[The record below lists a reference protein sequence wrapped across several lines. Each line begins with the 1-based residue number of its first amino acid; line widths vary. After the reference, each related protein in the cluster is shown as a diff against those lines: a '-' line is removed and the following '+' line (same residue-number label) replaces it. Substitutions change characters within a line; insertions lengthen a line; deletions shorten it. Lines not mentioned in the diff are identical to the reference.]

1 MHGPGSPP
9 RGRGKVDGPPAQVG
23 RGRITPA
30 QAGRSPYFL
39 YGKKDY
45 KDHPRIGGEK
55 AELTAAV
62 ISAMG
67 SPPRRRGKGYREF
80 GIDISDR
87 ITPAQAGKSVA
98 PRQKRSAL
106 WDHPRVGGEKLLQFA
121 LPLLLTGSPPRGR
134 GKGFRRHR
142 HEPGYGITPAWAGK
156 REPGVLMVWQF
167 QDHPRV
173 GGEKILEPSM
183 GVGNF
188 GSPPHGRGKVVRS
201 GVHRCC
207 RGITPAWAGKR
218 CSSGRCCMRQRD
230 HPRVGGE
237 KTENITPSIYEQ
249 GSPPRRRGKV
259 PQRSRDR

>member
-1 MHGPGSPP
+1 MH
-9 RGRGKVDGPPAQVG
+9 
-23 RGRITPA
+23 
-30 QAGRSPYFL
+30 
-39 YGKKDY
+39 
-45 KDHPRIGGEK
+45 
-55 AELTAAV
+55 
-62 ISAMG
+62 
-67 SPPRRRGKGYREF
+67 
-80 GIDISDR
+80 
-87 ITPAQAGKSVA
+87 
-98 PRQKRSAL
+98 
-106 WDHPRVGGEKLLQFA
+106 RVKNDL
-121 LPLLLTGSPPRGR
+121 R
-134 GKGFRRHR
+134 
-142 HEPGYGITPAWAGK
+142 YGITPAWAGK

-237 KTENITPSIYEQ
+237 KP
-249 GSPPRRRGKV
+249 
-259 PQRSRDR
+259 